1 MQTRLYKRGRHL
13 LGRGLLKPNVT
24 VALVRELCGFVWAL
38 LRQVPVPPA

>member
-1 MQTRLYKRGRHL
+1 MTAAAPSERAQALN
-13 LGRGLLKPNVT
+13 NVT